1 MKKKGIDVDMASRPA
16 FGSASDPNEWVGV
29 WEADEMEVP
38 PEGRAP
44 DLALERMRIDELK
57 MDEEAGPSDS
67 KRSEVICS
75 TDSTSASG
83 MWSKTDASPILMNST
98 LSRLQIT
105 RRVCQCLQAEIS
117 IT

>member
-1 MKKKGIDVDMASRPA
+1 MFEKEGIDFDMASRPA

-29 WEADEMEVP
+29 READEMEVP

-83 MWSKTDASPILMNST
+83 ICNAKNNK
-98 LSRLQIT
+98 LQICSVNKQ
-105 RRVCQCLQAEIS
+105 RPRQIEF
-117 IT
+117 